1 MTTPAGSWTSSAP
14 AISNTSSATR
24 NGRESRGVP
33 IQTSH
38 RTGPSTPGCTAR
50 MAEPGRSTKDRLVVR
65 WTRHRRTQCPAPRHT
80 HDAARTRKRPA
91 TWASARNLPVMAGGR
106 SGARPDRGRSG
117 VAIGATLGREP
128 DAGVDY
134 FGGRRNANPEKAPV
148 SVHYVVRTV
157 PLYACTGRRHGQ
169 PEVQL
174 LAGAAAGRQIDI
186 ASSARAI
193 AVLCSERLGGAVTR
207 EGRRNAQRRTSDQEL
222 RHA

>member
-1 MTTPAGSWTSSAP
+1 MTTPAGSWTSSAT

-33 IQTSH
+33 IQASH

-80 HDAARTRKRPA
+80 HDATRTRKRPA
-91 TWASARNLPVMAGGR
+91 TWASARNLPMMAGGR

-117 VAIGATLGREP
+117 RCDRGDVWTRTGRWGGLLWWPAEREP
-128 DAGVDY
+128 G
-134 FGGRRNANPEKAPV
+134 EAPV

>member
-80 HDAARTRKRPA
+80 HDATRTRKRPA
-91 TWASARNLPVMAGGR
+91 TWASARNLPMMAGGR

-117 VAIGATLGREP
+117 RCDRGRRLDANRTLGWITLV
-128 DAGVDY
+128 AG
-134 FGGRRNANPEKAPV
+134 GTRTRRRPPCPSTTSFERCRYTHA
-148 SVHYVVRTV
+148 
-157 PLYACTGRRHGQ
+157 
-169 PEVQL
+169 
-174 LAGAAAGRQIDI
+174 LAVGMGSPKCSCRQ
-186 ASSARAI
+186 
-193 AVLCSERLGGAVTR
+193 V
-207 EGRRNAQRRTSDQEL
+207 
-222 RHA
+222 

>member
-1 MTTPAGSWTSSAP
+1 MTTPAGSWTSSAT

-65 WTRHRRTQCPAPRHT
+65 WTHHRRTQCPAPRHT
-80 HDAARTRKRPA
+80 HDATRTRKRPA
-91 TWASARNLPVMAGGR
+91 TWASARNLPMMAGGR

-134 FGGRRNANPEKAPV
+134 FGGRRNANPEKPPCPSTTSFERCRYTHA
-148 SVHYVVRTV
+148 
-157 PLYACTGRRHGQ
+157 
-169 PEVQL
+169 
-174 LAGAAAGRQIDI
+174 LAVGMGSPKCSCRQ
-186 ASSARAI
+186 
-193 AVLCSERLGGAVTR
+193 V
-207 EGRRNAQRRTSDQEL
+207 
-222 RHA
+222 